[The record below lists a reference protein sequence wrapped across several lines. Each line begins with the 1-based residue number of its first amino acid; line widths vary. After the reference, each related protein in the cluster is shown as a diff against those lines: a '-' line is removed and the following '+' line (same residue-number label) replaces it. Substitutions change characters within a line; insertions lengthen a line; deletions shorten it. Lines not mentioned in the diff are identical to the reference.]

1 MWPECAIILWGL
13 KIGNGWKG
21 STFLECSTKR
31 RSGHG
36 VGVISKVGGRIE
48 VYILTP
54 FLMEFVEAIKL
65 CI

>member
-1 MWPECAIILWGL
+1 MG
-13 KIGNGWKG
+13 GRVVH
-21 STFLECSTKR
+21 FLNVPQK

-36 VGVISKVGGRIE
+36 VGVISKVGERIE

-65 CI
+65 YT